1 MTIDERVER
10 LATLISNRLI
20 ADHWGLIE
28 PEIFRNIANGLT
40 GEEDPESQEV
50 DQLVY
55 DKCNDIEMLDN
66 VAAMRKILKQALTEM
81 GE

>member
-10 LATLISNRLI
+10 LATLISTRLV
-20 ADHWGLIE
+20 ADRWGLIE
-28 PEIFRNIANGLT
+28 PDIFRNIANGFT
-40 GEEDPESQEV
+40 GEEDPENL
-50 DQLVY
+50 DQALYY

-66 VAAMRKILKQALTEM
+66 VAAMRKILKQALIEM